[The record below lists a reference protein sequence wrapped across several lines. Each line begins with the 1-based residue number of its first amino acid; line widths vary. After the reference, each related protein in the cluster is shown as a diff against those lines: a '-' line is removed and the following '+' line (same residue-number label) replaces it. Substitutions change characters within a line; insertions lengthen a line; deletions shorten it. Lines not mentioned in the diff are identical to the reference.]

1 MTVEDLRTQPHKLT
15 KKNHGKSIELDNVT
29 VSYGANTILDN
40 LSLRIE
46 AGEFFTLL
54 GPSGCGKTTTLRLVA
69 GLIQASSGN
78 IRFDAD
84 NVTNVPVH
92 KRNISMVFQNSGLM
106 PHLSVIDNVAYGL
119 KMKGI
124 NKSDRHKKAKQALE
138 RVGLIGYEDRF
149 PVALSGG
156 QQQRVGL
163 ARAVAVESGI
173 MLLDEPL
180 SNLDTSL
187 RQQMCLE
194 LRELQE
200 DLKITILY
208 VTHDRSEALSM
219 SDRVGVMWQGKI
231 LDMNA
236 PEQLYTSPNHL
247 MSARLLGDINELK
260 LTAVEPRI
268 VRSHSGNQL
277 FDLHAEVPDLEPG
290 TEYTAGIRP
299 ENIRVEIVSQTQ
311 NPDKVVLETQLRDV
325 EYQGASY
332 NVTVYSQEFDSNIKV
347 KLPEFQKPE
356 GGFPEKGG
364 LINLVWDKTDTHIF
378 ASQS

>member
-1 MTVEDLRTQPHKLT
+1 METVSLKTQPHKLT
-15 KKNHGKSIELDNVT
+15 KKNHGKSIELNDVT
-29 VSYGANTILDN
+29 VRYGSNTILDG

-69 GLIQASSGN
+69 GLIQANSGN
-78 IRFDAD
+78 IFFDS
-84 NVTNVPVH
+84 NEVTDVPVH
-92 KRNISMVFQNSGLM
+92 KRNISMVFQNYGLM
-106 PHLSVIDNVAYGL
+106 PHLSVLDNVAYGL

-138 RVGLIGYEDRF
+138 KVGLVGFEDRY

-187 RQQMCLE
+187 RQQMCIE
-194 LRELQE
+194 LRELQQ
-200 DLKITILY
+200 DLQITILY

-219 SDRVGVMWQGKI
+219 SSRVGVMWEGKI
-231 LDMNA
+231 LDLND
-236 PEQLYTSPNHL
+236 PETLYTSPNHL

-260 LTAVEPRI
+260 LVAATERELESV
-268 VRSHSGNQL
+268 VGNQR
-277 FDLHAEVPDLEPG
+277 FVIRAESDDLVKG
-290 TEYTAGIRP
+290 QQYTAGVRP
-299 ENIRVEIVSQTQ
+299 ENIHIKPVGQKED
-311 NPDKVVLETQLRDV
+311 PEKVILETKMLDV
-325 EYQGASY
+325 EYQGSMY
-332 NVTVYSQEFDSNIKV
+332 NLTVFSPEFRSNIKIR
-347 KLPEFQKPE
+347 LPEFQKPTD
-356 GGFPEKGG
+356 GFPSKGE
-364 LINLVWDKTDTHIF
+364 LVDLVWDKKDTHIF
-378 ASQS
+378 ASTN